1 MVHNDREM
9 RKVFCEVGDIE
20 ELVGKDRR
28 DLQDKAAVLDELDTP
43 ERFRVTQPT
52 GVEFVCKRLSYTAKL
67 ATPGKSGELLA
78 TASSRTK
85 IDPDNDGANRRGPL
99 SDRKKIVGVLI
110 APISL
115 NCDRTR
121 HPVAGQQRLKL
132 IRGKAVIESRQ
143 ITVDPARH
151 RLVWLPEV
159 LVAVDRVSLD
169 HMTTPARKGPRPDP
183 QSPRT
188 LSDGL
193 GRPSPP
199 DVRGAGEADAVGQGG
214 QRPPSPAT
222 RDPEEPR
229 RCVH

>member
-85 IDPDNDGANRRGPL
+85 IDPDNDGANRRGPH
-99 SDRKKIVGVLI
+99 
-110 APISL
+110 
-115 NCDRTR
+115 CDRTR
-121 HPVAGQQRLKL
+121 HPVAGQQRLQL